1 MARPPLGNQDGLTA
15 MVELFLYAFL
25 AFVALVVLLVVVLL
39 VRGWKVKKGGPPSSG
54 FGDSGSS
61 MSGWGS

>member
-1 MARPPLGNQDGLTA
+1 MDRPPLADGGLT
-15 MVELFLYAFL
+15 VPEIFLYAL
-25 AFVALVVLLVVVLL
+25 LGFVALVVLLVVVLL
-39 VRGWKVKKGGPPSSG
+39 LRGWRAKKGGPPSSG